1 MRLLRRIAGL
11 LGLAR
16 EEDDARRGKE
26 GSGGGGRGGG
36 AGDGAG
42 GEERTST
49 SGAAG
54 CSAAA
59 AARGGFGVQV
69 PVAVER
75 PALSPVLV
83 PCEPGEGGVQGF
95 KWYTRRLRIDEDGDV
110 ANEFLDEVA
119 LVVSPE
125 NLVILSKF
133 QVKHNTQ
140 PTAMAMRKQVIAVDG
155 NIHQS
160 LEFQGKLQWA

>member
-1 MRLLRRIAGL
+1 MVASISISLSSSRVNYWVDPMRLLRRIAGL

-26 GSGGGGRGGG
+26 GSGGGGGGG
-36 AGDGAG
+36 GDGGG
-42 GEERTST
+42 GEERTRT

-69 PVAVER
+69 PVAVEK

-83 PCEPGEGGVQGF
+83 PCEPGEGGVQVLDSPHF
-95 KWYTRRLRIDEDGDV
+95 PLFLLLDCLLERIELWLRD
-110 ANEFLDEVA
+110 A
-119 LVVSPE
+119 LGLIWS
-125 NLVILSKF
+125 S
-133 QVKHNTQ
+133 NT
-140 PTAMAMRKQVIAVDG
+140 D
-155 NIHQS
+155 
-160 LEFQGKLQWA
+160 

>member
-1 MRLLRRIAGL
+1 MKLLRRIAGFF
-11 LGLAR
+11 GISRDEIDAHGAR
-16 EEDDARRGKE
+16 E
-26 GSGGGGRGGG
+26 GSGGSA
-36 AGDGAG
+36 AGP
-42 GEERTST
+42 EERTST
-49 SGAAG
+49 SGAPGPAVPAT
-54 CSAAA
+54 AAS
-59 AARGGFGVQV
+59 RGGFSVQV

-75 PALSPVLV
+75 PALGPVLV

-119 LVVSPE
+119 APE
-125 NLVILSKF
+125 KASLQNNTTLPKF
-133 QVKHNTQ
+133 KVKHNTQ

-160 LEFQGKLQWA
+160 LEYQGKLQWV